1 MNTKTNK
8 NYTKQNTQNLNETSR
23 IESLSWSHNAF
34 TVTESQFGLAI
45 TGPLIAVVL
54 GWSWW
59 PRVIGEVSSPNL
71 TPLVWWNRC
80 ILVSVFWSSRPE
92 PRYLSWWRILHLK
105 TTRVN
110 GCLKYTHTQKNYK
123 SKIIFRNKM
132 ILYTWI

>member
-23 IESLSWSHNAF
+23 IFIMVTQCVYSHWITIWTIYNSL
-34 TVTESQFGLAI
+34 
-45 TGPLIAVVL
+45 LIAVVL
-54 GWSWW
+54 SWSWW

-80 ILVSVFWSSRPE
+80 ILVRVFWSSRPE

>member
-23 IESLSWSHNAF
+23 IFIMVTQCVYSHWITIWTIYNSL
-34 TVTESQFGLAI
+34 
-45 TGPLIAVVL
+45 LIAVVL
-54 GWSWW
+54 SWSWW

-80 ILVSVFWSSRPE
+80 ILVRVFWSSRPE
-92 PRYLSWWRILHLK
+92 PRYLSWCRILHLK